1 VPLPPAATRP
11 AVRRSARHG
20 STLVWLTLSVAATAV
35 VAGCD
40 APPQPLPTAPPRSS
54 VSPSASASAYPTV
67 APTRPSTT
75 LPPYTPPI
83 AVPPALPVTTP
94 PARPAAKCRTGPSAA
109 QVLAAV
115 RDKPGVPAGQPL
127 RVSGGPYC
135 AGGWQFAEVRLVNN
149 AESEP
154 LLVVTRG
161 RPTALTLVE
170 AGADVCSERVQAE
183 APAGIQA
190 RACGP

>member
-1 VPLPPAATRP
+1 LA
-11 AVRRSARHG
+11 G
-20 STLVWLTLSVAATAV
+20 LTSSVAATTVLAGCV
-35 VAGCD
+35 LAGCD

-54 VSPSASASAYPTV
+54 VSASASAYPSV
-67 APTRPSTT
+67 PRTRPSAT
-75 LPPYTPPI
+75 LPPYTPPV
-83 AVPPALPVTTP
+83 AAPPALPVTTP
-94 PARPAAKCRTGPSAA
+94 PAQPAAKCRTGPSPA

-135 AGGWQFAEVRLVNN
+135 ASGWQFAEVRLANN

-170 AGADVCSERVQAE
+170 AGADVCSERVQAD
-183 APAGIQA
+183 APAGIRA